1 MICWPCL
8 GVISL
13 KRVLE
18 SKKHIVCMDSC
29 YIYYTLITY
38 SPSIGPTVT
47 SAQSRRR
54 HIQESFA
61 VVCLLIATVLTCQNG
76 AQGSL
81 RATAK
86 TAQAFSCSRKQ
97 IGIKPSGTLCR
108 PPLAAAW
115 ASEEPRQGRSLH
127 RRARRALKVTKH
139 VKGSLVN
146 RTFGHSDKARLA
158 KGLAVCNSRRNRR
171 ICGPRLCGLSA
182 LLAFW
187 PGCTRIQP
195 THVQNRFK
203 ALCLIEDPVWN
214 LLQPV
219 CRILL
224 KWIWYYYISECFHS
238 MDWCYSSKKHWWQCF
253 DSNTEVI
260 IASCASS
267 FVRDPLSKQTCMQ
280 SLLSPWA
287 VVAPWKFYLC
297 LCNLQCHLPPS
308 GN

>member
-1 MICWPCL
+1 MYGFL
-8 GVISL
+8 LYS
-13 KRVLE
+13 
-18 SKKHIVCMDSC
+18 
-29 YIYYTLITY
+29 LITY

-127 RRARRALKVTKH
+127 RRARRAL
-139 VKGSLVN
+139 N
-146 RTFGHSDKARLA
+146 RSQSMWKAVSWTGHSDEARLA

-203 ALCLIEDPVWN
+203 ALCLIEDPVRN
-214 LLQPV
+214 LLQTV

-224 KWIWYYYISECFHS
+224 KWILLYFWMFSFNGLMLQLKEALMVMFRLEHWGYHCFL
-238 MDWCYSSKKHWWQCF
+238 C
-253 DSNTEVI
+253 I
-260 IASCASS
+260 ILC
-267 FVRDPLSKQTCMQ
+267 KG
-280 SLLSPWA
+280 SLE
-287 VVAPWKFYLC
+287 
-297 LCNLQCHLPPS
+297 
-308 GN
+308 